1 MTYERVHAVRR
12 LTIYRED
19 TVMWLASMAFS
30 GSEEVVFPMHP
41 PCHRTAAGV

>member
-19 TVMWLASMAFS
+19 TVMWLASMAFR
-30 GSEEVVFPMHP
+30 EVKKLSS
-41 PCHRTAAGV
+41 PCIPHAIERLLV